1 MRTSKIANTIHSM
14 DAAMLPLVLNEV
26 STTSTIVN
34 MEGVYSEVVWYITH
48 TAYIGKAYR
57 KLSIEE
63 KSAHQEKLLDIL
75 L

>member
-1 MRTSKIANTIHSM
+1 M

-63 KSAHQEKLLDIL
+63 KSAHQEKLQTL

>member
-1 MRTSKIANTIHSM
+1 MRKCKIANTVHSM
-14 DAAMLPLVLNEV
+14 DAEMLPLVLNEV

-34 MEGVYSEVVWYITH
+34 MDGVYSEVVWYVTH

-57 KLSIEE
+57 HLSMKE
-63 KSAHQEKLLDIL
+63 KFAHQEKLQTL